1 MFTRRFIT
9 KGELLAV
16 LIAFFLKYFLCLLAP
31 VVLPTHSPVS
41 LLALEA
47 EHSATLRHAYGCPE
61 PHLVSS
67 PAGPLV
73 PSESCP
79 LWPWD

>member
-1 MFTRRFIT
+1 MFIT
-9 KGELLAV
+9 KGDLLAV
-16 LIAFFLKYFLCLLAP
+16 LLAFFLKYFLCFLAP
-31 VVLPTHSPVS
+31 VLATHSPVS

-47 EHSATLRHAYGCPE
+47 EHPATLCHASGCPE
-61 PHLVSS
+61 PHLLSS
-67 PAGPLV
+67 PAGPLI